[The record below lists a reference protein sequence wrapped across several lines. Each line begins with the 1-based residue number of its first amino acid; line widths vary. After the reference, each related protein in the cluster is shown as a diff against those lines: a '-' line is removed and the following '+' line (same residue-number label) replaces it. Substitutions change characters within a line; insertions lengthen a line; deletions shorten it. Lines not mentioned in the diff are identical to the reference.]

1 MAKCSTGSAGGKPH
15 IRWTET
21 RAVSP
26 LPLISI
32 VTPSFNQAG
41 YLSACMESVLG
52 QDYPRL
58 EYLVLDGGSTDGSR
72 EVIERH
78 AARLAFWASEADR
91 GQANAVN
98 KGWARARGEI
108 LGWLNSDDRLA
119 PGALEQVARIYQSHP
134 DAAMIY
140 GDIQEVDSL
149 DRPVHL
155 KHMTDFDVR
164 ALLLGKNMGQPG
176 VFITRRSYAVLGG
189 LDEALHYALDFEY
202 FVRAWLAFPAA
213 EMRYSESVLAFSRL
227 WGGTKSAQAASR
239 FGDEYRLV
247 LDRVFARADL
257 KPQLACL
264 RRRAYSRTVEFRQAR
279 LHFESRRTG
288 EAWRWLLRAVRH
300 EPQPVEKLRMLWFGA
315 RYLLGLHVP
324 PARD

>member
-1 MAKCSTGSAGGKPH
+1 MSTS
-15 IRWTET
+15 
-21 RAVSP
+21 
-26 LPLISI
+26 PLISI
-32 VTPSFNQAG
+32 VTPSFNQAE

-58 EYLVLDGGSTDGSR
+58 EYLVLDGGSTDSTR
-72 EVIERH
+72 EVLERH
-78 AARLAFWASEADR
+78 AARLTYWASEADR
-91 GQANAVN
+91 GQASAVN

-119 PGALEQVARIYQSHP
+119 PGALAHVARIYQSHP

-155 KHMTDFDVR
+155 KHMANFGLP

-176 VFITRRSYAVLGG
+176 VFITRRGYAALGG
-189 LDEALHYALDFEY
+189 LDETLHYALDFEY
-202 FVRAWLAFPAA
+202 FVRAWLAFPVA
-213 EMRYSESVLAFSRL
+213 EMRYSGEVLAFSRL

-239 FGDEYRLV
+239 FGEEYRLV
-247 LDRVFARADL
+247 LDRVFAHADL
-257 KPQLACL
+257 TPPLANL
-264 RRRAYSRTVEFRQAR
+264 RRRAYSRAVEFRQAR
-279 LHFESRRTG
+279 LHFESRRTAD
-288 EAWRWLLRAVRH
+288 AWRWLLRGAWH
-300 EPQPVEKLRMLWFGA
+300 EPHPVEKLRMLWFGA

-324 PARD
+324 PAKD